1 MGRDDASPPGKVRAA
16 TEFAKITPA
25 LFFGKTTQQ

>member
-1 MGRDDASPPGKVRAA
+1 MGRDDASLSGKVRAA
-16 TEFAKITPA
+16 IEFAKVAPA